1 MGMMTDAIRRATAND
16 YPAFAVLFRELG
28 VDDPTPS
35 SERFGAELAPRILI
49 CERAGAPIGYVS
61 YDKLAAN
68 GYVRNLVVAPDARG
82 AGVGA
87 ALMTA
92 AATQLRALGVTAA
105 WHLNV
110 KADNAAAI
118 RLYER
123 FGMRIE
129 HRSVALRFA
138 WAHLDR
144 LPADDAPVTVLPV
157 AAGDDDDVER
167 ALGILGGRLQVSR
180 ARGGGVLLQLRDAQL
195 APVGVACFD
204 PALPGAFP
212 FCATRPAL
220 AAPLLRALAPHAR
233 PGDLDLQ
240 VVIEDDDDLADAL
253 IAAGAVVRM
262 RLLHYA
268 GPLPTPARP

>member
-1 MGMMTDAIRRATAND
+1 MMTDAIRRATAND
-16 YPAFAVLFRELG
+16 YGAFAMLFRELG

-35 SERFGAELAPRILI
+35 AERFADELAPRILI
-49 CERAGAPIGYVS
+49 YERDGEPIGYVS
-61 YDKLAAN
+61 FDKLAAN
-68 GYVRNLVVAPDARG
+68 GYVRNLVVAPGARG
-82 AGVGA
+82 AGIGA
-87 ALMTA
+87 ALLTA
-92 AATQLRALGVTAA
+92 AATQLRAHGATSA

-123 FGMRIE
+123 LGMQVE

-138 WAHLDR
+138 WANLDR
-144 LPADDAPVTVLPV
+144 LPADDAHVTVLPV
-157 AAGDDDDVER
+157 PAGDDDDIER

-180 ARGGGVLLQLRDAQL
+180 SRGGGVMVQLRDEQL

-204 PALPGAFP
+204 PAFPGAFP
-212 FCATRPAL
+212 FCAARPAL

-240 VVIEDDDDLADAL
+240 VVIEDDGALADAL

-268 GPLPTPARP
+268 GPLPAGAA

>member
-1 MGMMTDAIRRATAND
+1 MMTDGIRRATAND
-16 YPAFAVLFRELG
+16 YGAYVVLLRELG

-35 SERFGAELAPRILI
+35 SERFAADLAPSILI
-49 CERAGAPIGYVS
+49 YERDGAPIGYVS

-68 GYVRNLVVAPDARG
+68 GYIRNLVVAPGARG
-82 AGVGA
+82 AGIGA

-92 AATQLRALGVTAA
+92 AASRLRARGVTSA

-110 KADNAAAI
+110 KADNTAAI

-123 FGMRIE
+123 LGMRAE

-138 WAHLDR
+138 WANLDR
-144 LPADDAPVTVLPV
+144 LPADATGVTVLPV
-157 AAGDDDDVER
+157 FDGDDDDLER
-167 ALGILGGRLQVSR
+167 ALGILAGRLQMTRSR
-180 ARGGGVLLQLRDAQL
+180 GDRVTLQLRDEQL

-204 PALPGAFP
+204 PAFPGAFP

-220 AAPLLRALAPHAR
+220 AALLLRALRSHAR

-240 VVIEDDDDLADAL
+240 IVIEDADALADAL
-253 IAAGAVVRM
+253 IAAGAAVRM

-268 GPLPTPARP
+268 GPLPGGAA

>member
-1 MGMMTDAIRRATAND
+1 MMTDAIRRATAND
-16 YPAFAVLFRELG
+16 YGAYAVLFRELG

-35 SERFGAELAPRILI
+35 SERFAAELAPRILI
-49 CERAGAPIGYVS
+49 YERDGAPIGYVS
-61 YDKLAAN
+61 YDRLAAN

-92 AATQLRALGVTAA
+92 AASQLRARGVTDE

-110 KADNAAAI
+110 KADNATAI

-123 FGMRIE
+123 LGMRVD

-138 WAHLDR
+138 WANLDR
-144 LPADDAPVTVLPV
+144 LPAGDPPVTVLPV
-157 AAGDDDDVER
+157 GDGDDDDIER
-167 ALGILGGRLQVSR
+167 ALDILGGRLQMARS
-180 ARGGGVLLQLRDAQL
+180 RGGRIALQLRDERL

-204 PALPGAFP
+204 PAFPGAFP

-220 AAPLLRALAPHAR
+220 AGPLLRALAPHAR

-240 VVIEDDDDLADAL
+240 IVIEDDDDLADAL
-253 IAAGAVVRM
+253 IVAGALVRM
-262 RLLHYA
+262 RLLHYV
-268 GPLPTPARP
+268 GPLPFNTP

>member
-1 MGMMTDAIRRATAND
+1 MMTEGIRRATAND
-16 YPAFAVLFRELG
+16 YPAYTVLLRELG
-28 VDDPTPS
+28 VDEPTPS
-35 SERFGAELAPRILI
+35 AERFAADLAPRILMY
-49 CERAGAPIGYVS
+49 ERDGAPIGYVS

-68 GYVRNLVVAPDARG
+68 GYIRNLAVAPGARG
-82 AGVGA
+82 VGVGT

-92 AATQLRALGVTAA
+92 AAAQLRAHGVTEA

-110 KADNAAAI
+110 KADNAVAI

-123 FGMRIE
+123 FGMRVE

-144 LPADDAPVTVLPV
+144 LPADTDDAHVTVLPV
-157 AAGDDDDVER
+157 PADDDDDVER
-167 ALGILGGRLQVSR
+167 ALGILGGRLGVSR
-180 ARGGGVLLQLRDAQL
+180 ARGGNVMLQLRDEQL

-204 PALPGAFP
+204 PAFPGAFP
-212 FCATRPAL
+212 FCAARPAL
-220 AAPLLRALAPHAR
+220 AAPLLRALVPHAR

-240 VVIEDDDDLADAL
+240 VVIEDDDDLGNTL
-253 IAAGAVVRM
+253 VAAGAVVRM

-268 GPLPTPARP
+268 GPLPARP